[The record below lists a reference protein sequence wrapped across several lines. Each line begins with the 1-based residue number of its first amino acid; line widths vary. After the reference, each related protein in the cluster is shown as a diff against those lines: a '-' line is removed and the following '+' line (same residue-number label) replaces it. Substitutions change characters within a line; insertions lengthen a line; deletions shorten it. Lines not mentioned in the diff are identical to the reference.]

1 VVLVAIL
8 APVLVIYCVA
18 ILTRHAVLTAVT
30 MTSATCTP
38 ILTIDNDV
46 VLGVAYVVALMATE
60 HAIGAVSVVV

>member
-1 VVLVAIL
+1 VVLVAIV
-8 APVLVIYCVA
+8 APFLVIYCVA
-18 ILTRHAVLTAVT
+18 ILTRHAVFAMFT

>member
-8 APVLVIYCVA
+8 APLFIVYCVA
-18 ILTRHAVLTAVT
+18 ILTRHAVLATLT
-30 MTSATCTP
+30 MTSAIRTP

-46 VLGVAYVVALMATE
+46 VLGVAYLVALMATE